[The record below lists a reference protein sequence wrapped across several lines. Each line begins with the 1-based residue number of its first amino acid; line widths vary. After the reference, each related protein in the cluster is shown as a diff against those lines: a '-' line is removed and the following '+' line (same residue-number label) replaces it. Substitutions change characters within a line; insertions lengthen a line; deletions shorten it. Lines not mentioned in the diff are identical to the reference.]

1 MSAPEWTVPAAQ
13 FREKCLKLLDVVMAT
28 GNTLVVTKHGRPV
41 AAVVPFVEHPAD
53 SVIGW
58 ADDMVLDTDLTQPAI
73 SPDHWHM
80 VADPDRVLTGA
91 LSDEENRA

>member
-1 MSAPEWTVPAAQ
+1 MSTPEWTVPAAQ

-41 AAVVPFVEHPAD
+41 AAVVPFVEQPAG

-58 ADDMVLDTDLTQPAI
+58 ADDMVLDADLTQPVI
-73 SPDHWHM
+73 PPDSWHI

-91 LSDEENRA
+91 SSDEEN